1 MNLVPYIVGWSVLG
15 IVVVVLAI
23 YRSAVAGHED
33 DSLHVM
39 AGEAPIIAH
48 QQKLGRKIEHIEAWG
63 KTLTAVLVVYG
74 LILAAIYLYH
84 AWQVSNT
91 IQ

>member
-1 MNLVPYIVGWSVLG
+1 MNLVPYILGWSVLG

-23 YRSAVAGHED
+23 YRSLVARREE

-39 AGEAPIIAH
+39 AGEAPIIAE
-48 QQKLGRKIEHIEAWG
+48 QQRLGKKVEHIEAWG

-74 LILAAIYLYH
+74 LVLAAIYLYH

>member
-1 MNLVPYIVGWSVLG
+1 MNLAPYIMGWSFLG
-15 IVVVVLAI
+15 VIVVVLAI
-23 YRSAVAGHED
+23 YRSVVGGRED

-39 AGEAPIIAH
+39 AGEARIITQ
-48 QQKLGRKIEHIEAWG
+48 QQKIGKKIEHIEAWG
-63 KTLTAVLVVYG
+63 KGLTALLVIYG
-74 LILAAIYLYH
+74 LVLAAIYLYH

>member
-1 MNLVPYIVGWSVLG
+1 MNLVPYILGWSVLG

-23 YRSAVAGHED
+23 YRSVVGGHED

-39 AGEAPIIAH
+39 AGEAPIIAQ
-48 QQKLGRKIEHIEAWG
+48 QQKIGKKIDHIEAWG
-63 KTLTAVLVVYG
+63 KSLTALLALYG
-74 LILAAIYLYH
+74 LVLAAIYLYH

>member
-1 MNLVPYIVGWSVLG
+1 MNLAPYILGWSVLG
-15 IVVVVLAI
+15 IIVVALAI

-39 AGEAPIIAH
+39 AGEAPIIAQ
-48 QQKLGRKIEHIEAWG
+48 QQKIGRRIEHIEAWG
-63 KTLTAVLVVYG
+63 KSLTALLVIYG
-74 LILAAIYLYH
+74 LVLAAIYLYH

>member
-1 MNLVPYIVGWSVLG
+1 MNLVPYILGWSVLG

-23 YRSAVAGHED
+23 YRSMVARHED